1 MSAIEM
7 MDPKMDAG
15 MMCNQAKRKVLGLEQ
30 SIEESEIKITELGME
45 ELIGIMDETLACLVG

>member
-15 MMCNQAKRKVLGLEQ
+15 MMCNQAKRKVLDFDKSVEVRYFFKREFATLETRYDMVVVLQ
-30 SIEESEIKITELGME
+30 AT
-45 ELIGIMDETLACLVG
+45 